1 MNLEVWKFW
10 LFDLTT
16 GYTGWALISEFMCQN
31 HRLKL
36 CPKVGLPEDSRLS
49 YILCL
54 EKLVHSPFLFGCTLV
69 TQRFLWSVNLSQD
82 SASPPHPVFLILST
96 GTKIKSFISTYQC
109 IPRAF
114 TSIQKIASC
123 WYFFTYLSHTYSWI
137 FTIIFSQSK
146 CVLFALNSYSTKRS
160 FKKLFPGHGTSG
172 MWNNISRK
180 TWRFQLFLTKHPM
193 NTNRCIVGIFYCP
206 SKFPYVCLI

>member
-10 LFDLTT
+10 LFNLTT

-31 HRLKL
+31 HRLKR

-54 EKLVHSPFLFGCTLV
+54 EKLVHSPSFLFGCTLV
-69 TQRFLWSVNLSQD
+69 TPCFLWSANLSRG

-114 TSIQKIASC
+114 TSIQKNSILSV
-123 WYFFTYLSHTYSWI
+123 FFYLSKSYI
-137 FTIIFSQSK
+137 FMNFHHNLLSK
-146 CVLFALNSYSTKRS
+146 
-160 FKKLFPGHGTSG
+160 
-172 MWNNISRK
+172 
-180 TWRFQLFLTKHPM
+180 
-193 NTNRCIVGIFYCP
+193 
-206 SKFPYVCLI
+206 